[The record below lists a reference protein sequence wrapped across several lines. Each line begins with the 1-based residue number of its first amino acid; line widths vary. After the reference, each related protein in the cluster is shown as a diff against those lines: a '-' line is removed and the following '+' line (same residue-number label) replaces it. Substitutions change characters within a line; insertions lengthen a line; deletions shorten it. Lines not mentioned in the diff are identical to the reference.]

1 MAFYSQTDRRFR
13 GLELKVGFFAFLS
26 IAAMVALMAYVLQ
39 RSDLFSPSSS
49 VYFFV
54 KSGEGIKVGMPVK
67 LSGFS
72 IGSVL
77 QQDLWDMSEVEKRNS
92 AGLSGLAVKVTLD
105 IKTRYL
111 EWIPIDSRAFLRKEN
126 VIGDQIIEI
135 IPGVAMISMQ
145 PDEHIKFDK
154 EKTLNDYF
162 EIISEEV
169 KKVQEEAARTMK
181 YINDPDG
188 EVRKAFENLHDFT
201 RGLVET
207 RKKIDQS
214 FVTMDKTLLNVDKQ
228 VLELSRKTKETIDD
242 LNKALN
248 TTNAYLPRTFSK
260 IEESI
265 DAISVMV
272 TEMQKLTN
280 SLSLDLPEIV
290 ETGVDVSHDADQVM
304 ESLKKTW
311 PISSNIKQP
320 QSAPLEVDSYGA
332 R

>member
-13 GLELKVGFFAFLS
+13 GLELKVGLFALLS
-26 IAAMVALMAYVLQ
+26 IAAMVALMAYVIQ

-49 VYFFV
+49 AFFFV
-54 KSGEGIKVGMPVK
+54 KSGEGVKVGMPVK

-77 QQDLWDMSEVEKRNS
+77 KQDLWDMSTVEKRYS

-111 EWIPIDSRAFLRKEN
+111 EWIPMDSRAFLRKEN

-135 IPGVAMISMQ
+135 IPGVSQ
-145 PDEHIKFDK
+145 VSLRPDEYVKFEK

-162 EIISEEV
+162 ELISKEV
-169 KKVQEEAARTMK
+169 QKVQKEAAKTMR
-181 YINDPDG
+181 YINDPNG

-201 RGLVET
+201 RGLVKT
-207 RKKIDQS
+207 REKIDQS
-214 FVTMDKTLLNVDKQ
+214 FITMDQTLLNVNEQ
-228 VLELSRKTKETIDD
+228 VMEMSQKTKAAIEN

-248 TTNAYLPRTFSK
+248 TTNDALPKTFKK

-265 DAISVMV
+265 DAISNMV
-272 TEMQKLTN
+272 EEMKKLTE
-280 SLSLDLPEIV
+280 SLSTDLPEIV
-290 ETGVDVSHDADQVM
+290 ETGVDVSQDASQVM

-311 PISSNIKQP
+311 PVSSNIKPP

-332 R
+332 K